1 LKLKISTLLVLSA
14 LFIGTIHAG
23 GFQLN
28 EHGARAMGMGGA
40 FTAVADDPSA
50 MYFNGAG
57 LTQLSG
63 WNFMAGTSFIAP
75 NSEFR
80 GIYPDVTSY
89 KTTAQTFVIP
99 NGYATYG
106 AGDWAVGLAFNVPF
120 GLGTEWP
127 TDWPGRYLALKTDV
141 RAFTITGEG
150 AYKVMDNL
158 SVSVG
163 LVFSFATVTIT
174 QKIPYATDPTH
185 PILFNGDA
193 LISLDGKDNSAFGY
207 NFGILYKPISKLS
220 LGASFHSQI
229 KYNFTGTAT
238 TTAVSQLA
246 FETFPAGNIGA
257 NLTTPFNL
265 TFGAAYDVIPELKL
279 SADFQYVGW
288 SSYDTLTIDFANVP
302 RVASPRL
309 YDNSYIIRFGADYK
323 LNNALSFQGGIYYD
337 KNPVKPQYLNP
348 SLPDANRICFSL
360 GANYKVTSNFTAAVS
375 YLFIRSS
382 ELTITNSNEL
392 VVPTYP
398 TDTQKFNGTYN
409 SFANLGSISLSYSF

>member
-1 LKLKISTLLVLSA
+1 LKLKISKLLVLSA

-57 LTQLSG
+57 LTQLYG
-63 WNFMAGTSFIAP
+63 WNFMVGTSFIAP

-80 GIYPDVTSY
+80 GIYPDITSY
-89 KTTAQTFVIP
+89 KTKAQTFVIP
-99 NGYATYG
+99 NGYATYSS
-106 AGDWAVGLAFNVPF
+106 GDWAVGLSFNVPF

-127 TDWPGRYLALKTDV
+127 ANWPGRYLALKTDV
-141 RAFTITGEG
+141 RAYTITGEG
-150 AYKVMDNL
+150 AYKIMDNL
-158 SVSVG
+158 SLSAG
-163 LVFSFATVTIT
+163 LEFSFATVTIT
-174 QKIPYATDPTH
+174 ENTPQAPFP
-185 PILFNGDA
+185 GDA

-238 TTAVSQLA
+238 TTGASQLA
-246 FETFPAGNIGA
+246 SNFPAGAITA
-257 NLTTPFNL
+257 ALTTPFNL
-265 TFGAAYDVIPELKL
+265 TFGAAYEVIPELKV

-288 SSYDTLTIDFANVP
+288 SSYDTLAIDFANVP

-309 YDNSYIIRFGADYK
+309 YDNSYIVRLGGEYK
-323 LNNALSFQGGIYYD
+323 LTSTLLIEAGIYYD
-337 KNPVKPQYLNP
+337 HNPVKPQYLNP
-348 SLPDANRICFSL
+348 SLPDANRICPSI
-360 GANYKVTSNFTAAVS
+360 GVNYQVTSHFTAAAS

-382 ELTITNSNEL
+382 ELTVTNSQEGN
-392 VVPTYP
+392 PP
-398 TDTQKFNGTYN
+398 FNGTYN
-409 SFANLGSISLSYSF
+409 SYANIGSISLSYSL

>member
-1 LKLKISTLLVLSA
+1 LKLKMSKMLVLSA

-57 LTQLSG
+57 LVQLDG
-63 WNFMAGTSFIAP
+63 LNFMAGTSFIAP

-89 KTTAQTFVIP
+89 KTKAQTFVIP

-106 AGDWAVGLAFNVPF
+106 AGNWAVGLAFNVPF

-141 RAFTITGEG
+141 RAYTITGEG

-158 SVSVG
+158 SISAG

-207 NFGILYKPISKLS
+207 NFGILYKPTSELS

-238 TTAVSQLA
+238 TVGATQLA
-246 FETFPAGNIGA
+246 SNFPAGAITA

-265 TFGAAYDVIPELKL
+265 TFGAAYDLIPDLKL
-279 SADFQYVGW
+279 SADFQYIGW
-288 SSYDTLTIDFANVP
+288 SSYDTLAIDFTNVP
-302 RVASPRL
+302 RIASPRL
-309 YDNSYIIRFGADYK
+309 YDNSYIIRLGAEYK
-323 LNNALSFQGGIYYD
+323 CCNNLAFQGGIYYD

-348 SLPDANRICFSL
+348 SLPDANRICFSI
-360 GANYKVTSNFTAAVS
+360 GASYKVTSHFAAAVS

-382 ELTITNSNEL
+382 ELTVTNSNEF
-392 VVPTYP
+392 VIPTYP
-398 TDTQKFNGTYN
+398 TGTQKFNGTYN
-409 SFANLGSISLSYSF
+409 SFANIGSISLSYSL

>member
-1 LKLKISTLLVLSA
+1 MKLKISKLLVLSA

-57 LTQLSG
+57 LTQLYG
-63 WNFMAGTSFIAP
+63 WNFMVGTSFIAP

-80 GIYPDVTSY
+80 GIYPDITSY
-89 KTTAQTFVIP
+89 KTKAQTFVIP
-99 NGYATYG
+99 NGYATYSS
-106 AGDWAVGLAFNVPF
+106 GDWAVGLSFNVPF

-127 TDWPGRYLALKTDV
+127 ANWPGRYLALKTDV
-141 RAFTITGEG
+141 RAYTITGEG
-150 AYKVMDNL
+150 AYKIMDNL
-158 SVSVG
+158 SLSAG
-163 LVFSFATVTIT
+163 LEFSFATVTIT
-174 QKIPYATDPTH
+174 ENTPQAPFP
-185 PILFNGDA
+185 GDA

-238 TTAVSQLA
+238 TTGASQLA
-246 FETFPAGNIGA
+246 SNFPAGAITA
-257 NLTTPFNL
+257 ALTTPFNL
-265 TFGAAYDVIPELKL
+265 TFGAAYEVIPELKV

-288 SSYDTLTIDFANVP
+288 SSYDTLAIDFANVP

-309 YDNSYIIRFGADYK
+309 YDNSYIVRLGGEYK
-323 LNNALSFQGGIYYD
+323 LTSTLLIEAGIYYD
-337 KNPVKPQYLNP
+337 HNPVKPQYLNP
-348 SLPDANRICFSL
+348 SLPDANRICPSI
-360 GANYKVTSNFTAAVS
+360 GVNYQVTSHFTAAAS

-382 ELTITNSNEL
+382 ELTVTNSQEGN
-392 VVPTYP
+392 PP
-398 TDTQKFNGTYN
+398 FNGTYN
-409 SFANLGSISLSYSF
+409 SYANIGSISLSYSL

>member
-1 LKLKISTLLVLSA
+1 MKLKISKLLVLSA

-28 EHGARAMGMGGA
+28 EHGARAMGLGGA

-57 LTQLSG
+57 LTQLNG

-89 KTTAQTFVIP
+89 KTTAQTFIIP

-127 TDWPGRYLALKTDV
+127 TDWPGKYLALKTDV
-141 RAFTITGEG
+141 RAYTITGEG
-150 AYKVMDNL
+150 AYKLMGNL
-158 SVSVG
+158 SVSAG
-163 LVFSFATVTIT
+163 LVFSFASVNIT
-174 QKIPYATDPTH
+174 EKTPQTPFP
-185 PILFNGDA
+185 GDA
-193 LISLDGKDNSAFGY
+193 LITLDGKDNSAFGY
-207 NFGILYKPISKLS
+207 NFGILYKPINTLS
-220 LGASFHSQI
+220 FGASFHSQV
-229 KYNFTGTAT
+229 KYGFKGAAT
-238 TTAVSQLA
+238 TVGASQLA
-246 FETFPAGNIGA
+246 SKLPTGDITA

-265 TFGAAYDVIPELKL
+265 TFGAAYEVLPELRL

-288 SSYDTLTIDFANVP
+288 SSYDTLAIDFTNVP

-309 YDNSYIIRFGADYK
+309 YDNSFIIRFGAEYK
-323 LNNALSFQGGIYYD
+323 YSNSLSFQGGIYFD
-337 KNPVKPQYLNP
+337 KDPVKPEYLNP

-360 GANYKVTSNFTAAVS
+360 GLNYKVTDNFSAAVS

-382 ELTITNSNEL
+382 ELTVTNSKEFY
-392 VVPTYP
+392 VGTTP
-398 TDTQKFNGTYN
+398 FNGTYN
-409 SFANLGSISLSYSF
+409 SFANLGSISLSYSL

>member
-1 LKLKISTLLVLSA
+1 LKLKISKLLVLSA

-57 LTQLSG
+57 LTQLYG
-63 WNFMAGTSFIAP
+63 WNFMVGTSFIAP

-80 GIYPDVTSY
+80 GIYPDITSY
-89 KTTAQTFVIP
+89 KTKAQTFVIP
-99 NGYATYG
+99 NGYATYSS
-106 AGDWAVGLAFNVPF
+106 GDWAVGLSFNVPF

-127 TDWPGRYLALKTDV
+127 ANWPGRYLALKTDV
-141 RAFTITGEG
+141 RAYTITGEG
-150 AYKVMDNL
+150 AYKIMDNL
-158 SVSVG
+158 SLSAG
-163 LVFSFATVTIT
+163 LEFSFATVTIT
-174 QKIPYATDPTH
+174 ENTPQAPFP
-185 PILFNGDA
+185 GDA

-238 TTAVSQLA
+238 TTGASQLA
-246 FETFPAGNIGA
+246 SNFPAGAITA
-257 NLTTPFNL
+257 ALTTPFNL
-265 TFGAAYDVIPELKL
+265 TFGAAYEVIPELKV

-288 SSYDTLTIDFANVP
+288 SSYDTLAIDFANVP

-309 YDNSYIIRFGADYK
+309 YDNSYIVRLGGEYK
-323 LNNALSFQGGIYYD
+323 LTSTLLIEAGIYYD
-337 KNPVKPQYLNP
+337 HNPVKPQYLNP
-348 SLPDANRICFSL
+348 SLRDANRICPSI
-360 GANYKVTSNFTAAVS
+360 GVNYQVTSHFTAAAS

-382 ELTITNSNEL
+382 ELTVTNSQEGN
-392 VVPTYP
+392 PP
-398 TDTQKFNGTYN
+398 FNGTYN
-409 SFANLGSISLSYSF
+409 SYANIGSISLSYSL